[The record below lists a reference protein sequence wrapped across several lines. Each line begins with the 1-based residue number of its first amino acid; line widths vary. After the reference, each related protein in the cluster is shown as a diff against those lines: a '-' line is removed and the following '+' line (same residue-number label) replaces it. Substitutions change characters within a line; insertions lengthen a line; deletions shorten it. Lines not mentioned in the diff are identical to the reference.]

1 MMRGIY
7 IVLLSTAF
15 LLEGCAYVK
24 YSTGHKTP
32 GGAVQ
37 YIINCG
43 AFTGWNFCYE
53 KANELCPNGYSDV
66 SKYIIIPLFNTK
78 RLTIECQN

>member
-15 LLEGCAYVK
+15 LLEGCTIVQE
-24 YSTGHKTP
+24 HKP
-32 GGAVQ
+32 RGGAVQ

-43 AFTGWNFCYE
+43 AFTGWNICYE

-66 SKYIIIPLFNTK
+66 SKLIIIPLFNMK
-78 RLTIECQN
+78 ELTIECQN